1 MSVDQSFLNGSR
13 VTRSMGTDTLDR
25 RDALLRLLADGQLH
39 SGAEL
44 AAALGVSRAAVWKT
58 LHRAADALG
67 LALEAVR
74 RKGYRLARPLE
85 LLETPAIAAALPA
98 PVRARLDIEVLFSV
112 DSTNTRLMQA
122 AGAGAPSGK
131 VCLAERQLA
140 GRGRAGR
147 GWVSPFGENIYLS
160 MLWRYPG
167 GPAGLGG
174 LSLACGVAVAELLR
188 GAGVADIA
196 LKWPNDLHW
205 RRRKLGGLLLEVA
218 GESHGPSH
226 VVVGLGLNRRLGSQ
240 QAAAIDQPWVDLAG
254 VLGDDALP
262 GRNRLAAALIDAL
275 AAALTAYGEHGLA
288 PFLPAWRGFDAYQG
302 EPVVLLMGAQ
312 RLAGTCAGIADDGAL
327 LLDTPDGLRAFHA
340 GEVSLRPSA
349 PVPGDEIA

>member
-1 MSVDQSFLNGSR
+1 VEQLFLNGSG

-58 LHRAADALG
+58 LHRAAEELG
-67 LALEAVR
+67 LELKAVR
-74 RKGYRLARPLE
+74 RKGYMLARPLE
-85 LLETPAIAAALPA
+85 LLDRAAIEAALPA
-98 PVRARLDIEVLFSV
+98 PVRAGLDIEVRFSV

-122 AGAGAPSGK
+122 AGAGAPSGR

-240 QAAAIDQPWVDLAG
+240 QAAAIDQPWVDLGG
-254 VLGDDALP
+254 VLGDALP
-262 GRNRLAAALIDAL
+262 GRNALAAALIEAL
-275 AAALTAYGEHGLA
+275 AAALAAYGEHGLA

-302 EPVVLLMGAQ
+302 EPVVLLMGGQ
-312 RLAGTCAGIADDGAL
+312 QLAGTCAGIADDGAL
-327 LLDTPDGLRAFHA
+327 LLDTPEGLRAFHA
-340 GEVSLRPSA
+340 GEVSLRPSS
-349 PVPGDEIA
+349 PVPGD

>member
-1 MSVDQSFLNGSR
+1 
-13 VTRSMGTDTLDR
+13 MGTDSNDR
-25 RDALLRLLADGQLH
+25 RDALLRRLADGRLH

-58 LHRAADALG
+58 LHSTADALG
-67 LALEAVR
+67 LELKAVR
-74 RKGYRLARPLE
+74 RKGYMLARPLE
-85 LLETPAIAAALPA
+85 LLSADAIASRLSTTALE
-98 PVRARLDIEVLFSV
+98 RLAGIEVLPSV

-122 AGAGAPSGK
+122 AAAGAASGQ

-174 LSLACGVAVAELLR
+174 LSLACGAAVGELLHGLGVAEV
-188 GAGVADIA
+188 G

-226 VVVGLGLNRRLGSQ
+226 VVVGLGVNVRVGAAA
-240 QAAAIDQPWVDLAG
+240 AAAIDQPWADLAS
-254 VLGDDALP
+254 VLGDSVP
-262 GRNRLAAALIDAL
+262 GRNALAAALIE
-275 AAALTAYGEHGLA
+275 ALTAALVTYGEQGLA
-288 PFLPAWRGFDAYQG
+288 PFLPVWRRLDAYRDA
-302 EPVVLLMGAQ
+302 PVTLLMGAQ
-312 RLAGTCAGIADDGAL
+312 QITGICGGIAEDGAL
-327 LLDTPDGLRAFHA
+327 LLETDTGRRAFYA
-340 GEVSLRPSA
+340 GEVSRRPGVSGQMNAVRSA
-349 PVPGDEIA
+349 LD